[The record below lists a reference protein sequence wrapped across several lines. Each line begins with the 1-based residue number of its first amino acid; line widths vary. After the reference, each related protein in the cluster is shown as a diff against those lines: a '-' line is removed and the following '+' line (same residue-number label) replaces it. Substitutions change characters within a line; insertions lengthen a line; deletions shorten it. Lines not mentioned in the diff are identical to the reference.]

1 MMNLDSYNIYPKYRL
16 GQREAIQDILDA
28 YEKIRSREIES
39 KVVESASPT
48 GSGKTIINRAVALA
62 LLDMYPDDFR
72 DVVYT
77 TPLKN
82 LVAQIEEET
91 ALGIPTVTG
100 KSNYP
105 CISIDGLNAS
115 ECPYRTAKLI
125 RERPKTC
132 KGCEYAIAKKKFHD
146 ASLKA
151 CTFDFILYN
160 PAPADMYIFD
170 ESTGVEN
177 KLLNHFEVVLPP
189 RIDVHDL
196 INSLRDWF
204 FDLNIEKEDYLEKLD
219 SIMMARK
226 YETNAKELAKSMVQI
241 QMITKNLNSV
251 DRKMG
256 KVGRILQ
263 LARDPN
269 DYYIDEVTRKF
280 KLIYGK
286 PLFEAFI
293 RKPKLV
299 IMSSATPNTTLLCD
313 NYTRVEAPHPIPVS
327 RRKVFY
333 QPIGKMSQKHQDKTI
348 PAMAAKIMEIHQGYP
363 RQTIVHCHSFG
374 LGLKLKNALNSDLVI
389 LQEDKKREQWLED
402 FMGAKECIGL
412 CMAFDEG
419 LSLNGKQFQRNII
432 PKVPYPGLGGWVKK
446 RNDSDE
452 KKYNIDQWYRMTT
465 AISIQQAAGRTTRG
479 PDDYSETYILDLNFS
494 YFFSQNKIYFE
505 QWFKNA
511 LVWRK

>member
-1 MMNLDSYNIYPKYRL
+1 MNLDIYNIYPTYRL
-16 GQREAIQDILDA
+16 GQREAIQDILDT

-39 KVVESASPT
+39 KVIESASPT
-48 GSGKTIINRAVALA
+48 GSGKTIINRAVAKA
-62 LLDMYPDDFR
+62 LLDLYPGDFK
-72 DVVYT
+72 DIIYT

-82 LVAQIEEET
+82 LVAQIAEET
-91 ALGIPTVTG
+91 KLGIPTVTG

-105 CISIDGLNAS
+105 CITMPALNAS

-125 RERPKTC
+125 RERPSTC
-132 KGCEYAIAKKKFHD
+132 KGCAYAIAKKEFRD
-146 ASLKA
+146 AELKA

-160 PAPADMYIFD
+160 PSPADMYIFD

-177 KLLNHFEVVLPP
+177 KLLNHFELTLPLH
-189 RIDVHDL
+189 IDIHNLV
-196 INSLRDWF
+196 NSLRDWF
-204 FDLNIEKEDYLEKLD
+204 YALYVEKEDYNEKLE
-219 SIMMARK
+219 SIMMSRK
-226 YETNAKELAKSMVQI
+226 YETDAKELKNIMATI
-241 QMITKNLNSV
+241 QVITQKLNSV

-256 KVGRILQ
+256 KVGRIMQ
-263 LARDPN
+263 LAHDPN
-269 DYYIDEVTRKF
+269 DYYIDETTRKF

-286 PLFEAFI
+286 PLFETFI

-299 IMSSATPNTTLLCD
+299 IMSSATPNTVLLSD
-313 NYTRVEAPHPIPVS
+313 NFTRIEAPHPIPVS

-333 QPIGKMSQKHQDKTI
+333 QPVGKMSQKNQDKTI
-348 PAMAAKIMEIHQGYP
+348 PAMAAKILEIHRGYP

-374 LGLKLKNALNSDLVI
+374 LGAKLAAAINSPLVI
-389 LQEDKKREQWLED
+389 LQEDKKREEWLEQ
-402 FMGAKECIGL
+402 FLAAKECIGL

-419 LSLNGKQFQRNII
+419 LSLNGKQFQRNVI

-465 AISIQQAAGRTTRG
+465 AITIQQAAGRTTRG

-494 YFFSQNKIYFE
+494 YFFSQNKMYFE
-505 QWFKNA
+505 KWFKDA
-511 LVWRK
+511 LIWRK

>member
-1 MMNLDSYNIYPKYRL
+1 MNLDTYNIYPKYRI
-16 GQREAIQDILDA
+16 GQREAIQSMLDT
-28 YEKIRSREIES
+28 YDKIRSGEIKS
-39 KVVESASPT
+39 RIIESASPT

-62 LLDMYPDDFR
+62 LLDKYPGEFQN
-72 DVVYT
+72 VIYT

-82 LVAQIEEET
+82 LVAQIAEET
-91 ALGIPTVTG
+91 TLGIPTVTG

-105 CISIDGLNAS
+105 CATLIGLNAS

-125 RERPKTC
+125 RERPDSC
-132 KGCEYAIAKKKFHD
+132 KGCEYAIAKQEFKN

-160 PAPADMYIFD
+160 SAAADMYIFD

-177 KLLNHFEVVLPP
+177 KLLNHFEIVLPP
-189 RIDVHDL
+189 RIDIDDL
-196 INSLRDWF
+196 VNSLRDWF
-204 FDLNIEKEDYLEKLD
+204 YDLNVEKEELNEKLEM
-219 SIMMARK
+219 IMSKRRFEKNEKLLADLMAQIQAV
-226 YETNAKELAKSMVQI
+226 TKELN
-241 QMITKNLNSV
+241 TV

-269 DYYIDEVTRKF
+269 DYYIDDQRRF

-286 PLFEAFI
+286 PLFEAFTK
-293 RKPKLV
+293 KPKLV
-299 IMSSATPNTTLLCD
+299 IMSSATPNTTLLC
-313 NYTRVEAPHPIPVS
+313 NEFTRIEAPHPIPVS
-327 RRKVFY
+327 QRRVFY
-333 QPIGKMSQKHQDKTI
+333 HPVGKMSQKHQDKTI
-348 PAMAAKIMEIHQGYP
+348 PAMAAKIMEIHKSYP

-374 LGLKLKNALNSDLVI
+374 LGLKLKNALNSPLVI
-389 LQEDKKREQWLED
+389 LQEEKRREEWLEQ
-402 FMGAKECIGL
+402 FLAAKECIGL

-419 LSLNGKQFQRNII
+419 LSLNGKQFQRNVI

>member
-1 MMNLDSYNIYPKYRL
+1 MNLDIYNIYPKYRL
-16 GQREAIQDILDA
+16 GQREAIQAMLDT
-28 YEKIRSREIES
+28 YEKIRAGEIKS
-39 KVVESASPT
+39 KVLESASPT

-62 LLDMYPDDFR
+62 LLDMYPKDFQNII
-72 DVVYT
+72 YT

-82 LVAQIEEET
+82 LVAQIAEET
-91 ALGIPTVTG
+91 ALEIPTVTG

-105 CISIDGLNAS
+105 CATLIGLNAS
-115 ECPYRTAKLI
+115 ECPYRTAKLM
-125 RERPKTC
+125 RERPDTC
-132 KGCEYAIAKKKFHD
+132 KNCEYAIAKQEFKD
-146 ASLKA
+146 APLKA

-160 PAPADMYIFD
+160 SSPSDMYIFD

-177 KLLNHFEVVLPP
+177 KLLNHFEIVLPP
-189 RIDVHDL
+189 RIDLDDL
-196 INSLRDWF
+196 VNSLRDWF
-204 FDLNIEKEDYLEKLD
+204 YDLNVEKEDLNEALEA
-219 SIMMARK
+219 IMYKRRFEQKEKILADLMA
-226 YETNAKELAKSMVQI
+226 QI
-241 QMITKNLNSV
+241 QAVTKDLNTV

-269 DYYIDEVTRKF
+269 DYYIDDQRKF

-286 PLFEAFI
+286 PLFEAFTK
-293 RKPKLV
+293 KPKLI
-299 IMSSATPNTTLLCD
+299 IMSSATPNTTLLCHD
-313 NYTRVEAPHPIPVS
+313 YTRIEAPHPIPVS
-327 RRKVFY
+327 RRRVFY
-333 QPIGKMSQKHQDKTI
+333 QPVGKMSQKHQDKTI
-348 PAMAAKIMEIHQGYP
+348 PAMAAKIMEIHKGYP

-374 LGLKLKNALNSDLVI
+374 LGLKLKNALNSPLVI
-389 LQEDKKREQWLED
+389 LQEEKKREEWLEK
-402 FMGAKECIGL
+402 FLAAKECIGL

-419 LSLNGKQFQRNII
+419 LSLNGKQFQRNVI

-505 QWFKNA
+505 QWFKDA